1 MIKVNNICKS
11 YHKNSKKFKAL
22 EDITFDIKKGE
33 VVGLLGM
40 NGAGKTTLIKTL
52 CNLIEPDK
60 GEIYINNLTINH
72 KDKRA
77 VKFISTVMEG
87 NRNIYWKLS
96 IIENV
101 DYFLGIRGLKKN
113 KDKLNSLL
121 YRFDL
126 YNKRKEQVKNLS
138 RGMQQKVAIII
149 ALMLDTEVLILDEP
163 TLGLDVGSNEEIRKL
178 LLNIVKDEH
187 KTILISSHDMNLIE
201 KLCTR
206 VIIINKGKIITDN
219 SVENLVSMFNVK
231 AYSIVLSDILLK
243 EQEVEL
249 RNFFDI
255 EVLEKDKH
263 SIVKF
268 TISEIEDFFNI
279 IDFMRKLKL
288 RIDQIQKDEIN
299 FEKVFLNIIKKED
312 K

>member
-1 MIKVNNICKS
+1 MIEVKDLCKS
-11 YHKNSKKFKAL
+11 YHKNSKKIVAL
-22 EDITFDIKKGE
+22 EDITFEIKKGE

-72 KDKRA
+72 KDKRV

-113 KDKLNSLL
+113 KEKLNSLL
-121 YRFDL
+121 DRFDL
-126 YNKRKEQVKNLS
+126 YLKRNEQVKNLS

-163 TLGLDVGSNEEIRKL
+163 TLGLDVGANEEIRKL
-178 LLNIVKDEH
+178 LLNIVKNEQ

-206 VIIINKGKIITDN
+206 VIIINNGKIITDDT
-219 SVENLVSMFNVK
+219 VENLVSMFNVK
-231 AYSIVLSDILLK
+231 AYSIVLSDILLEK
-243 EQEVEL
+243 QEVEL

-255 EVLEKDKH
+255 EVLKKEKKT
-263 SIVKF
+263 IIKF
-268 TISEIEDFFNI
+268 NISEIDDFFNV
-279 IDFMRKLKL
+279 IDLLRKLEL
-288 RIDQIQKDEIN
+288 HIDQIQKDEIN
-299 FEKVFLNIIKKED
+299 FEKVFLNILKKED

>member
-1 MIKVNNICKS
+1 MIKVKDLCKS
-11 YHKNSKKFKAL
+11 YQKNSKKFEAL
-22 EDITFDIKKGE
+22 KDITLDIKKGE

-60 GEIYINNLTINH
+60 GEIYINNLAINH

-113 KDKLNSLL
+113 KEKLNSLL

-126 YNKRKEQVKNLS
+126 YMKRNEQVKNLS

-163 TLGLDVGSNEEIRKL
+163 TLGLDVKSNEEIRKL
-178 LLNIVKDEH
+178 LLKIVKEEN

-206 VIIINKGKIITDN
+206 VIIINKGKIITDD

-231 AYSIVLSDILLK
+231 AYNIVLSDTLLQ
-243 EQEVEL
+243 EQELEL
-249 RNFFDI
+249 RSFFDI

-268 TISEIEDFFNI
+268 TVSEIEDFFNI
-279 IDFMRKLKL
+279 IDLMRKLKL

-299 FEKVFLNIIKKED
+299 FEKVFLNIIKQRG
-312 K
+312 